1 MQSIFGG
8 FTDYTR
14 CQLILNFVVV
24 IILIVSFYSKLYI
37 MKPKFNSD
45 GHQFCQY
52 QQNEQS
58 PFILTEINEHK
69 KDHDIWC

>member
-1 MQSIFGG
+1 
-8 FTDYTR
+8 
-14 CQLILNFVVV
+14 
-24 IILIVSFYSKLYI
+24 

-58 PFILTEINEHK
+58 PFILTDINEHK
-69 KDHDIWC
+69 KDHDI